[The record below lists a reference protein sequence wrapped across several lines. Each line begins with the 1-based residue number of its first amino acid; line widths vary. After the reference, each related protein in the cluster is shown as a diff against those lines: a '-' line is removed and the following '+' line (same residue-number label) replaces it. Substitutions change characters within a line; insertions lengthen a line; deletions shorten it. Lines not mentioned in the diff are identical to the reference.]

1 MKDKQY
7 NQRLTA
13 NKAAEGIKVI
23 MENSQSLL
31 SDAILL
37 FENNRFERAFTL
49 SILSIEE
56 SGKIAILR
64 SILLEDNQK
73 ELNKLW
79 KNFRTHSE
87 KNWGLSFLNIPIDE
101 STKLE
106 DFKSLFENT
115 NNQGQEFDNL
125 KQLSIYT
132 ELFKNSNWHSPKNI
146 ISKSLARNTLNTT
159 KLFVND
165 SLSAMT
171 TEPELELWIKHLKP
185 VWKGELTSMKQALK
199 NCYKEAEQL
208 GVLAGSR
215 TADELIKFI

>member
-7 NQRLTA
+7 NQRLTPI
-13 NKAAEGIKVI
+13 KAAEGIKVI
-23 MENSQSLL
+23 MENSLSLL

-56 SGKIAILR
+56 SGKIPILR

-79 KNFRTHSE
+79 KNFRTHTE
-87 KNWGLSFLNIPIDE
+87 KNWALFFLKIPVDE

-106 DFKSLFENT
+106 DFKALFDNT
-115 NNQGQEFDNL
+115 NNQGQEFENL

-132 ELFKNSNWHSPKNI
+132 ELFKNSNWHSPKNL
-146 ISKSLARNTLNTT
+146 ISEKLAKNTLNTT

-165 SLSAMT
+165 NLSAMT

-185 VWKGELTSMKQALK
+185 VWKSDMNLMKDALK

-208 GVLAGSR
+208 GVLTGLR
-215 TADELIKFI
+215 TVDELIKFI